1 MKAKVENADNIIIE
15 SMLEGEPGLA
25 KHTRPHVK
33 AHARS
38 HKKRRSLLVKL
49 NLLSV
54 LIISS
59 VFGFYAYASC
69 QDSLAAINNQYKEK
83 ALSTVQMVD
92 AMINSP
98 SDLAATDRMQK
109 TFDELKRI
117 DPQILRIS
125 LYVKQRSG
133 GAIKTVSSD
142 HLEIGKS
149 ADAFDVAQIKTGRIV
164 WEERS
169 AGKSIVERAKDII
182 RALAGKKQ
190 SQSIVETQHIVE
202 MLAPIHISDQP
213 AAVLGVYMN
222 LEPRDISIRDYAYRA
237 LFYGMGALLS
247 LIALLYIALSRQ
259 VFKPLKCL
267 VEGAREVAK
276 GNLRKRIEL
285 DRRDELGELAEE
297 FDIMTEAL
305 QRRLEE
311 NNHLL
316 KTVRE
321 KWFEAEWRSQI
332 DLLTNLVNHRTFQ
345 DKLEVEIHRA
355 DQLKSSTSLVFCDLD
370 KFKEF
375 NDRNGHLFGDKALF
389 EVAQIIADA
398 IRGYDIAARYGGEEF
413 AVILPQTDS
422 DEAMRI
428 GERIRRNVESHEFKV
443 KHGAGRMTVSIGV
456 ATYPDDATG
465 KVSLVSAADQAMY
478 ISKKQGRN
486 SVTKFSS
493 QAPRDTAE
501 TA

>member
-1 MKAKVENADNIIIE
+1 M
-15 SMLEGEPGLA
+15 A
-25 KHTRPHVK
+25 KHNKPHIK

-59 VFGFYAYASC
+59 VFGFYVYASC
-69 QDSLAAINNQYKEK
+69 QDSLTAINSQYKEK

-92 AMINSP
+92 AMVNTP
-98 SDLAATDRMQK
+98 SDLAAKERMQK

-117 DPQILRIS
+117 DPQILKIS

-142 HLEIGKS
+142 HLEIGTS
-149 ADAFDVAQIKTGRIV
+149 ADAFAVAQIKKGRIV
-164 WEERS
+164 WEERA
-169 AGKSIVERAKDII
+169 AGKSIIEQGRDII
-182 RALAGKKQ
+182 SASIDKNQPQ
-190 SQSIVETQHIVE
+190 SVVRTQHIVE
-202 MLAPIHISDQP
+202 MLAPIYISDQP
-213 AAVLGVYMN
+213 AAVLGIYMN
-222 LEPRDISIRDYAYRA
+222 LEPRDIAIRDYAYRA
-237 LFYGMGALLS
+237 LFYGAGALLS
-247 LIALLYIALSRQ
+247 LVVLLYIAISRQ
-259 VFKPLKCL
+259 VFKPLKYL

-276 GNLRKRIEL
+276 GNLRKRIDL

-332 DLLTNLVNHRTFQ
+332 DLLTNLANHRTFQ
-345 DKLEVEIHRA
+345 DKLEMEIHRA
-355 DQLKSSTSLVFCDLD
+355 DQLQSSTSLVFCDLD

-428 GERIRRNVESHEFKV
+428 GERIRRNVESHQFKV
-443 KHGAGRMTVSIGV
+443 KYGTGRMTISVGV

-486 SVTKFSS
+486 LVTKFTS
-493 QAPRDTAE
+493 QAPGGAAE

>member
-1 MKAKVENADNIIIE
+1 M
-15 SMLEGEPGLA
+15 A
-25 KHTRPHVK
+25 KHTKPHIK
-33 AHARS
+33 THARS

-49 NLLSV
+49 NILSV

-98 SDLAATDRMQK
+98 SDLAATERMQK

-117 DPQILRIS
+117 DPQILKIS

-149 ADAFDVAQIKTGRIV
+149 ADAFDVAQIKTGHIV

-169 AGKSIVERAKDII
+169 AGKSIVE
-182 RALAGKKQ
+182 
-190 SQSIVETQHIVE
+190 
-202 MLAPIHISDQP
+202 MLAPIYISDQP

-222 LEPRDISIRDYAYRA
+222 LEPRDIAIRDYAYRA
-237 LFYGMGALLS
+237 LLYGTGALLS
-247 LIALLYIALSRQ
+247 LIVLLYIAISRQ
-259 VFKPLKCL
+259 VFKPLKYL

-345 DKLEVEIHRA
+345 DKLEIEIHRA
-355 DQLKSSTSLVFCDLD
+355 DQLQSSTSLVFCDLD

-428 GERIRRNVESHEFKV
+428 GERIRRNVESHQFKV
-443 KHGAGRMTVSIGV
+443 KHGTGRMTVSIGV

-465 KVSLVSAADQAMY
+465 KMSLVSAADQAMY

-486 SVTKFSS
+486 SVTKFTS